1 MAFNSINLQ
10 KITSVNDTEIDLSD
24 DHTSISS
31 LTLSNIHGTN
41 AVAVELYIETKTGAT
56 SYITDTDSNVNNS
69 PSGYAVT
76 GGSLTVAINN
86 GGTAGTSDMFLSK
99 KVYKSDGTLFGT
111 CTTFTSAAEIIFSG
125 GIENAMAHADS
136 LYTPTKYYIIKDVDI
151 PAGATLKLERDEVN
165 INQSEFS
172 LWINASVANVVD
184 VIIRP

>member
-1 MAFNSINLQ
+1 MAFKSINLQ

-41 AVAVELYIETKTGAT
+41 AVAVDLYIETKTGAT
-56 SYITDTDSNVNNS
+56 SHITDTDSNVNNG
-69 PSGYAVT
+69 SGYAVT
-76 GGSLTVAINN
+76 GGSQVIVIDN
-86 GGTAGTSDMFLSK
+86 GGTAGTSDVFLNK

-111 CTTFTSAAEIIFSG
+111 CTTFGSATSLTFSG
-125 GIENAMAHADS
+125 GIENAMVDDDS
-136 LYTPTKYYIIKDVDI
+136 LYTPTKYYIIKDVSI

-165 INQSEFS
+165 INQSEFA